1 MWNKNH
7 KKGREGGK
15 EERKARKE
23 EGRRERRERF
33 GLLEKIIRSPDYL
46 N

>member
-1 MWNKNH
+1 MWNKNY

-15 EERKARKE
+15 EERKVRKE

-33 GLLEKIIRSPDYL
+33 GLFEKIIRFFDYL